1 MNRFKTSLVAA
12 AMCGLFLNAAQ
23 ATTPQCA
30 ALNPLLF
37 QGFTNAIAGYE
48 LASKTAND
56 GAGAIK
62 FDQGSYMIGL
72 KTSWDV
78 AKKPWNYAGT
88 PESYKSID
96 LTVTQIPDWLYGSYA
111 PYGAV
116 QFGYDLNWRI
126 SHMRYWASIAVF
138 YNRSSLSAAN
148 TMNAN
153 GKTTAE
159 LFADAYK
166 KIEVL
171 HAQAEAINK
180 LSVDCMASL

>member
-12 AMCGLFLNAAQ
+12 AVCGLFLNAAQ
-23 ATTPQCA
+23 ATTPQCKLLKPEVFTQFNKSISDYDDFSKA
-30 ALNPLLF
+30 ANN
-37 QGFTNAIAGYE
+37 GG
-48 LASKTAND
+48 
-56 GAGAIK
+56 GAIK
-62 FDQGSYMIGL
+62 FDQDSYMTGL
-72 KTSWDV
+72 KSSWDI

-88 PESYKSID
+88 PESYKNID

-159 LFADAYK
+159 LFAEAYK

-171 HAQAEAINK
+171 HAQAESINK
-180 LSVDCMASL
+180 LTVDCMASL